1 MVYHTIMT
9 SNNPSRNNE
18 TAALRIERP
27 QNLRE
32 LVQDAMREAILDLRF
47 APGERLVER
56 TLCAQLGVS
65 RTVVREVLRFL
76 EAEGLVEITPSGPA
90 VSRIKPEEAEQIYEI
105 RMLLEGM
112 AAAACAEHATRAD
125 LKILKQAIDDL
136 GTARDTGDSRLSMK
150 ATVRFYQ
157 HVFAVSQK
165 LVAWK
170 VVESLYVRIN
180 TLRAMTI
187 RMSNRPSVSVAEMKR
202 IYAAIAAGDPEAAR
216 AAAIEHVRE
225 AAAAARRTFAELEAG
240 SAENQSLEHQNLG

>member
-1 MVYHTIMT
+1 MA
-9 SNNPSRNNE
+9 SNNRPTENE
-18 TAALRIERP
+18 ISTLRIERP

-76 EAEGLVEITPSGPA
+76 EAEGLVEVTPTGPA

-165 LVAWK
+165 SVAWK

-187 RMSNRPSVSVAEMKR
+187 RMSNRPTVSVGEMKR
-202 IYAAIAAGDPEAAR
+202 IYAAIAAGDAEAAR
-216 AAAIEHVRE
+216 AAAVEHVKE
-225 AAAAARRTFAELEAG
+225 AAAAARRTFAELEAAA
-240 SAENQSLEHQNLG
+240 AEDRPLIQENLS